1 MFALPKTE
9 FSIQKAL
16 LSLTNSPAGNEENMK
31 LKYAWLAALTLI
43 VCFLGLTSRGQE
55 QTSATTSWEYASVF
69 STSSSTGFVLND
81 LGAKG
86 WELVAVDV
94 TANDK
99 NGFKGTT
106 YYLKRR
112 K

>member
-1 MFALPKTE
+1 
-9 FSIQKAL
+9 
-16 LSLTNSPAGNEENMK
+16 MK
-31 LKYAWLAALTLI
+31 LKYAWLAAITLM

-55 QTSATTSWEYASVF
+55 QTSATTGWEYRSVF
-69 STSSSTGFVLND
+69 STSRTLEHVLND
-81 LGAKG
+81 LGGQG